1 VLKCFSL
8 SENTPGLRA
17 NTDARTQACE
27 SDSGNPLAVHR
38 NIHMLENKTVIV
50 TGASSGIGQA
60 TASFAAS
67 QGAEVISVD
76 INEPSE
82 LFGRF
87 IRADLSDRGSIDQ
100 LVAALPLGIHGLA
113 NIAGL
118 PPTRPADA
126 VVKVNLVGL
135 KYLTGRLISKL
146 ADGASIVNLASL
158 AGLGWADAKD
168 AVVESAD
175 LDFDDVEAFCVKH
188 GIVGA
193 RSYFFSKEALIVWTM
208 QNRWTWRAR
217 GIRMNSVSPG
227 PVDTPI
233 LKDFIETLGA
243 RAEEDMKTMDRPGRP
258 SDIAPVVA
266 FLLSDGSAWI
276 RGTNVPVDGG
286 MYSNVVCGMHGL

>member
-1 VLKCFSL
+1 M
-8 SENTPGLRA
+8 
-17 NTDARTQACE
+17 Q
-27 SDSGNPLAVHR
+27 
-38 NIHMLENKTVIV
+38 
-50 TGASSGIGQA
+50 
-60 TASFAAS
+60 
-67 QGAEVISVD
+67 
-76 INEPSE
+76 
-82 LFGRF
+82 
-87 IRADLSDRGSIDQ
+87 ADLSDRGSIDA
-100 LVAALPLGIHGLA
+100 LVAALPSGIHGLA

-118 PPTRPADA
+118 PPTRPANA

-135 KYLTGRLISKL
+135 KHLTHSLIPKL
-146 ADGASIVNLASL
+146 ADGAAIVNLASL

-168 AVVESAD
+168 AVVASAD
-175 LDFDDVEAFCVKH
+175 LDFDDVEEFCGEH

-258 SDIAPVVA
+258 ADIAPVVA
-266 FLLSDGSAWI
+266 FLLSDEAAWI

-286 MYSNVVCGMHGL
+286 MYSNVLCGVHGL